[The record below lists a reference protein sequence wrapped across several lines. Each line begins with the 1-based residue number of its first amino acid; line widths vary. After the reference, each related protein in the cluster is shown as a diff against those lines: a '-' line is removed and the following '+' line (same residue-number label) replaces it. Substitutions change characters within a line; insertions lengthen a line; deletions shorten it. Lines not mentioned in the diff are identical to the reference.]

1 MTCSENKIPPKK
13 RPFFWWSFGKNFGT
27 FMNLLIRV
35 DSQMIIKYK
44 TKKNTPEKRWYN
56 VMNLNVRFY
65 ILKTTSYSMSL
76 ILIHAQI

>member
-27 FMNLLIRV
+27 FMNLLIRF

-44 TKKNTPEKRWYN
+44 TKKTPLKRGG
-56 VMNLNVRFY
+56 
-65 ILKTTSYSMSL
+65 I
-76 ILIHAQI
+76 I

>member
-13 RPFFWWSFGKNFGT
+13 RTFFWWSFGKNFGT

-44 TKKNTPEKRWYN
+44 TKKTPLKRGGCN
-56 VMNLNVRFY
+56 IMNLNVRLF
-65 ILKTTSYSMSL
+65 L
-76 ILIHAQI
+76 IEQLDFVCIMM

>member
-35 DSQMIIKYK
+35 DSQMIIKY
-44 TKKNTPEKRWYN
+44 
-56 VMNLNVRFY
+56 VRFY

>member
-13 RPFFWWSFGKNFGT
+13 WTFFWWSFGKNFGT

-44 TKKNTPEKRWYN
+44 TKKTPLKRGG
-56 VMNLNVRFY
+56 
-65 ILKTTSYSMSL
+65 I
-76 ILIHAQI
+76 I

>member
-1 MTCSENKIPPKK
+1 M
-13 RPFFWWSFGKNFGT
+13 FFWWSFGKNFGT

-56 VMNLNVRFY
+56 IMNLNVRFNW
-65 ILKTTSYSMSL
+65 K
-76 ILIHAQI
+76 

>member
-13 RPFFWWSFGKNFGT
+13 RPFYFQLKRMFFWWSFGKNFGT

-44 TKKNTPEKRWYN
+44 TKKTPLKRGG
-56 VMNLNVRFY
+56 
-65 ILKTTSYSMSL
+65 I
-76 ILIHAQI
+76 I